1 MQKYV
6 ITRLWSINQVLKLF
20 ANNLQY
26 YKSSLAFVSFVM
38 LHYHSGLST
47 LTKCHCEAVG
57 LYEFYHH
64 SDIHYFSYKI
74 CIFFIESVQ
83 RHFKVFLRVLR
94 NSWFSEGWTVLTETI
109 VLLYDPKVIYWKISM
124 QCSISLDRFFNVLR
138 SMYLTSLHSFSS
150 TVVHKA

>member
-6 ITRLWSINQVLKLF
+6 ITRLWIINQVLKLF

-26 YKSSLAFVSFVM
+26 YKSSLAIVSFVM
-38 LHYHSGLST
+38 LHYHSGVST
-47 LTKCHCEAVG
+47 LTKYHFEAVG

-83 RHFKVFLRVLR
+83 SSQRHFKVFLRVLR
-94 NSWFSEGWTVLTETI
+94 NSWFSEGWTVLTEII
-109 VLLYDPKVIYWKISM
+109 VLLDCDILISIKISL
-124 QCSISLDRFFNVLR
+124 QFDSNVRLCI
-138 SMYLTSLHSFSS
+138 
-150 TVVHKA
+150 V